1 MEHATVPT
9 AWRLEYKRVK
19 MALDLIFAAVLLFF
33 TCPVILLSMLAVR
46 LSSPGPPIYS
56 QKRLGFRGRPIT
68 IYKIRTMYQD
78 CERQTGAVWSIPGDP
93 RITWV
98 GRFLRWSH
106 IDELP
111 QLYNILC
118 GDMSLIGPRPER
130 PEIITQLEKTLP
142 HYRRRLEIHPGLT
155 GLAQVLQA
163 PDTDFESVRRKL
175 DLDLFY
181 IEQIGPSLDFR
192 IFLAT
197 PLHIIRYPTHKI
209 ANFCRF
215 SHGGQV
221 GAMGLTN
228 SKSEP
233 EGVSVEASCAS

>member
-155 GLAQVLQA
+155 GA
-163 PDTDFESVRRKL
+163 PPNYS
-175 DLDLFY
+175 
-181 IEQIGPSLDFR
+181 G
-192 IFLAT
+192 
-197 PLHIIRYPTHKI
+197 
-209 ANFCRF
+209 
-215 SHGGQV
+215 
-221 GAMGLTN
+221 
-228 SKSEP
+228 
-233 EGVSVEASCAS
+233 